1 MPENLRQFDVSDPF
15 GRQWS
20 VEFRWQQNA
29 ISIRHSDTIDCKYY
43 LTDGEEKREIVVA
56 LRHQDL
62 LALSAARGRELTDA
76 WCLRLAGLHLEHMI
90 STWEDMEQTV
100 VTAPRHE
107 LERHSLAIQEAEQA
121 VRERAILSH

>member
-1 MPENLRQFDVSDPF
+1 MPENLRQFEVADPF

-43 LTDGEEKREIVVA
+43 LSDGEEKREMVVA
-56 LRHQDL
+56 LPHTDL

-76 WCLRLAGLHLEHMI
+76 WCLRLAGRHLEHRI
-90 STWEDMEQTV
+90 ATWEDMEQTV
-100 VTAPRHE
+100 VTVPRHE
-107 LERHSLAIQEAEQA
+107 LERHSLTIQEAEQA
-121 VRERAILSH
+121 VRDRALLSH